1 MRKLGNNDALSLNCE
16 RLFQT
21 FNIHTGKG
29 SNSKPTKFTML
40 KSILGDYFCEINA
53 ETFTMQP
60 KSANATSELH
70 KTKGTRVVFFNE
82 PENDG
87 DNKLQ
92 VALLKKMAD
101 GYKGT
106 LKAWGL
112 YAESVEFPIFF
123 RVEGCCNNKP
133 TLSSTDGG
141 ISRRVRVI
149 HYPVQFV
156 EDPDPNNMN
165 LEMKWGKY

>member
-29 SNSKPTKFTML
+29 SNSKPTKFTMS
-40 KSILGDYFCEINA
+40 KSISGIDYSSGINA
-53 ETFTMQP
+53 ETFTKQP
-60 KSANATSELH
+60 KSANATIELH

-101 GYKGT
+101 GYK
-106 LKAWGL
+106 
-112 YAESVEFPIFF
+112 ERHI
-123 RVEGCCNNKP
+123 EGKGSIC
-133 TLSSTDGG
+133 
-141 ISRRVRVI
+141 
-149 HYPVQFV
+149 
-156 EDPDPNNMN
+156 
-165 LEMKWGKY
+165 